1 MREGSETMNHLAV
14 ITARS
19 GSKGLKDKN
28 IRSMNGKPLLAHSIE
43 TALRSKIFNKVHV
56 STDSEDYAN
65 IAREY
70 GADVP
75 FLRREE
81 LSEDHSDSWDVLRFV
96 VEQYEKIG
104 KKFETV
110 TLLQTTSP
118 LRTAYDICEAFKV
131 YNTKQADNVFSV
143 CEVKYEPFWCNT
155 ISKDGSL
162 NHFISPEEDGRR
174 QDFPRYYALNGA
186 IYIISTELLMKK
198 GNLYGS
204 KSYAYFMPKSRSID
218 IDDEYDFIMAEILLK
233 NFYNKDD
240 FI

>member
-1 MREGSETMNHLAV
+1 MGNLAV

-28 IRSMNGKPLLAHSIE
+28 IRWMNGKPLLAYSIE
-43 TALRSKIFNKVHV
+43 TALRSKLFNVVHV
-56 STDSEDYAN
+56 STDSEHYAN
-65 IAREY
+65 IARKY

-75 FLRREE
+75 FLRSEE

-104 KKFETV
+104 KKFDTV
-110 TLLQTTSP
+110 TLLQPTSP
-118 LRTAYDICEAFKV
+118 LRTVYDICEAFKI
-131 YNTKQADNVFSV
+131 YNTKQAENVFSV
-143 CEVKYEPFWCNT
+143 CEVKHDPFWCNT
-155 ISKDGSL
+155 IPPDGSL

-198 GNLYGS
+198 GNVYGS
-204 KSYAYFMPKSRSID
+204 KSYAYFMPRYRSID
-218 IDDEYDFIMAEILLK
+218 IDDEYDFLIAEILSEK
-233 NFYNKDD
+233 HCDSETFR
-240 FI
+240 